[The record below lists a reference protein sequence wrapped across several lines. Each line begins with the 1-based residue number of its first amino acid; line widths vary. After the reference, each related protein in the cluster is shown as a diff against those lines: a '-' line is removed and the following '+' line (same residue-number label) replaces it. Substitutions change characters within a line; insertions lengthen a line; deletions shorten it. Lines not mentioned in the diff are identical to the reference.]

1 MHLPEGVEMA
11 LEVFQQYINGAFED
25 ASETFESLDPATG
38 IAWAQM
44 PMANEADV
52 DRAVTAAHVAFTTGV
67 WPTLTASARGKLLY
81 KLADLM
87 AADADVL
94 AELETKDTGKIR
106 RETSAVIMYI
116 SEYYRYFAGL
126 ADKLQG
132 AHFDVDKPNMEAYTR
147 REPIG
152 VVAAIVPWNSQM
164 FLSAVKLAPAL
175 AAGCTVVL
183 KASED
188 GPAPLLH
195 FAKLVDHAGF
205 PAGVVNII
213 TGMGESC
220 GKALTSHPLVSR
232 IAFTG
237 GPNTA
242 KQIVANSANNLAVV
256 SLELGGK
263 SPVLVFEDADLESA
277 ANAIVSGIF
286 AATGQSCVAGSR
298 LLVQENVH
306 AKLMEILVA
315 KAKQIKIGDPQ
326 DLETQ
331 MGPLATNRQLQ
342 HVQDVVDRSVAQG
355 AKLITGGKSPAGF
368 ESGFY
373 YEPTILDCDEPIVAC
388 VQEEIF
394 GPVLSVLKFRDDA
407 QALAMA
413 NDSEYAL
420 ASGVFTKDIGRAHRF
435 VRSIRAGIVWVNT
448 YRMISPMVPFG
459 GYGQSG
465 TGREAGAES
474 ILDYTRTKSVW
485 INTSE
490 DPISDPFIM
499 R

>member
-1 MHLPEGVEMA
+1 MA
-11 LEVFQQYINGAFED
+11 LESFQQFINGKFES
-25 ASETFESLDPATG
+25 ASETFESIDPASG
-38 IAWAQM
+38 ESWALM
-44 PMANEADV
+44 PKANESDV
-52 DRAVTAAHVAFTTGV
+52 DRAVTAAQIAFTSGD
-67 WPTLTASARGKLLY
+67 WPTLNASARGKLLY

-87 AADADVL
+87 AANADAL
-94 AELETKDTGKIR
+94 AELETRDTGKIR
-106 RETSAVIMYI
+106 RETRAVIMYI

-132 AHFDVDKPNMEAYTR
+132 AHFDVDKPDMETYTR

-195 FAKLVDHAGF
+195 FAKLIDEAGF
-205 PAGVVNII
+205 PPGVVNII
-213 TGMGESC
+213 TGMGDSC
-220 GKALTSHPLVSR
+220 GKALTSHPLIDR

-237 GPNTA
+237 GPTTA
-242 KQIVANSANNLAVV
+242 RRIVENSANNLAAV

-277 ANAIVSGIF
+277 ANAIVSGIL

-298 LLVQENVH
+298 LLVHENVH
-306 AKLMEILVA
+306 AELLEILIA
-315 KAKQIKIGDPQ
+315 KAQRIKIGDPQ
-326 DLETQ
+326 DLETE
-331 MGPLATNRQLQ
+331 MGPLATQRQLT
-342 HVQDVVDRSVAQG
+342 HVQDVVDRSVAAG
-355 AKLITGGKSPAGF
+355 AKLLTGGKIPAEF
-368 ESGFY
+368 TNGFY
-373 YEPTILDCDEPIVAC
+373 YEPTILDCAEPVIAC

-394 GPVLSVLKFRDDA
+394 GPVLSVLKFKDDA
-407 QALAMA
+407 QALALA
-413 NDSEYAL
+413 NDSEYGL

-435 VRSIRAGIVWVNT
+435 VRNLRAGIVWVNT

-490 DPISDPFIM
+490 APISDPFIM

>member
-1 MHLPEGVEMA
+1 MA
-11 LEVFQQYINGAFED
+11 LEVFQHYINGAFED

-38 IAWAQM
+38 LAWAQM
-44 PMANEADV
+44 PMANESDV
-52 DRAVTAAHVAFTTGV
+52 DRAVSAAHVAFTTGV
-67 WPTLTASARGKLLY
+67 WPTLNASARGKLLY

-106 RETSAVIMYI
+106 RETRAVIMYI
-116 SEYYRYFAGL
+116 AEYYRYFAGL

-132 AHFDVDKPNMEAYTR
+132 AHFDVDKPNMEAYAR

-195 FAKLVDHAGF
+195 FAKLIDHAGF
-205 PAGVVNII
+205 PPGVVNII
-213 TGMGESC
+213 TGMGQSC

-237 GPNTA
+237 GPATA
-242 KQIVANSANNLAVV
+242 KEIVANSANNLAVV

-263 SPVLVFEDADLESA
+263 SPVIVFEDADLESA

-298 LLVQENVH
+298 LLVHENVH
-306 AKLMEILVA
+306 KQLMEILVA
-315 KAKQIKIGDPQ
+315 KAKRIKIGDPQ
-326 DLETQ
+326 DLETE
-331 MGPLATNRQLQ
+331 MGPLATKRQLT

-373 YEPTILDCDEPIVAC
+373 YEPTILDCKESVIAC

-407 QALAMA
+407 EALAMA
-413 NDSEYAL
+413 NDSEYGL

-435 VRSIRAGIVWVNT
+435 VRSLRAGIVWVNT

-490 DPISDPFIM
+490 EPISDPFIM

>member
-1 MHLPEGVEMA
+1 MA

-38 IAWAQM
+38 VAWAQM
-44 PMANEADV
+44 PMANESDV

-67 WPTLTASARGKLLY
+67 WPTLNASARGKLLY

-94 AELETKDTGKIR
+94 AELETTDTGKIR
-106 RETSAVIMYI
+106 RETRAVIMYI
-116 SEYYRYFAGL
+116 AEYYRYFAGL

-132 AHFDVDKPNMEAYTR
+132 AHFAVDKPNMEAYTR

-195 FAKLVDHAGF
+195 FAKLIDHAGF
-205 PAGVVNII
+205 PPGVVNII
-213 TGMGESC
+213 TGMGQSC

-237 GPNTA
+237 GPATA
-242 KQIVANSANNLAVV
+242 KEIVANSANNLAVV

-263 SPVLVFEDADLESA
+263 SPVIVFEDADLESA

-306 AKLMEILVA
+306 KQLMEILVA
-315 KAKQIKIGDPQ
+315 KAKRIKIGDPQ
-326 DLETQ
+326 NLETE
-331 MGPLATNRQLQ
+331 MGPLATKRQLT

-373 YEPTILDCDEPIVAC
+373 YEPTILDCKESVIAC

-407 QALAMA
+407 EALAMA
-413 NDSEYAL
+413 NDSEYGL

-435 VRSIRAGIVWVNT
+435 VRSLRAGIVWVNT

-490 DPISDPFIM
+490 EPISDPFIM